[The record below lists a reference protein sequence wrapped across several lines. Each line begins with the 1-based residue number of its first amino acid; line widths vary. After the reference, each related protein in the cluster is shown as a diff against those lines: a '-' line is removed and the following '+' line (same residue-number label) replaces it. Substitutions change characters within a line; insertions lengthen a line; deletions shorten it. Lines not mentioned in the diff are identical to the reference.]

1 VLVRYLMFC
10 GFVRVGLV
18 VRGETPLGT
27 EAAFDKAGI
36 RDGCDVRTNP
46 EARKAGSSCDIVVT
60 FENRFVK
67 PSIKIK

>member
-1 VLVRYLMFC
+1 
-10 GFVRVGLV
+10 VGLV
-18 VRGETPLGT
+18 VRGETPLGVIGNSVLT